1 MLTCVQAGIAPASIV
16 IVNTAS
22 MMAMCVI
29 VFLIFTDMACS
40 FLFSPTGFDIYILA
54 EDVSQ
59 KTDTKKPCALA
70 AKVNEKLSAIFFL
83 CYY

>member
-29 VFLIFTDMACS
+29 VFLILTDMACS
-40 FLFSPTGFDIYILA
+40 FLY
-54 EDVSQ
+54 
-59 KTDTKKPCALA
+59 
-70 AKVNEKLSAIFFL
+70 LSDWFL
-83 CYY
+83 TSTF

>member
-40 FLFSPTGFDIYILA
+40 FLFSPTGF
-54 EDVSQ
+54 
-59 KTDTKKPCALA
+59 
-70 AKVNEKLSAIFFL
+70 
-83 CYY
+83 